1 MQQMSTHLV
10 LLLPELFVLLYESL
24 HLFLKLLAL
33 LSQTL
38 VKLQHALVARAG
50 HPQLQFIVL
59 I

>member
-1 MQQMSTHLV
+1 MSTHLV
-10 LLLPELFVLLYESL
+10 FLLPELFVLFYECQF
-24 HLFLKLLAL
+24 LFLKLLAL
-33 LSQTL
+33 LPQTL

>member
-1 MQQMSTHLV
+1 MSTHLV
-10 LLLPELFVLLYESL
+10 LLLPELFVLFYESL

-59 I
+59 T